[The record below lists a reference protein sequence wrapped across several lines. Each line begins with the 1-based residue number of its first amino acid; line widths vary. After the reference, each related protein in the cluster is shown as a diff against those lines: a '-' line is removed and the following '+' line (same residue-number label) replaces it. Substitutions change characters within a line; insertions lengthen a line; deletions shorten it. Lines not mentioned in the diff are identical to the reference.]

1 MTRGVNSPLAVIRS
15 AVAQLRGMRILDIG
29 CGEGAFAR
37 QLAAEGAIVTGI
49 DPLAQAIAKARAK
62 VPEARFE
69 IATAEALPFADH
81 AFDLAVMINS
91 LHHVSVALMGAA
103 LREAKR
109 VLTKDGALIIIEP
122 LASGSFF
129 DAMRRIEDETDIR
142 REAQLALAMAQ
153 PLFATHRTLHYVRR
167 ETYDTAQQF
176 IARIVAVDPAR
187 QVVVDANHDAVL
199 AEVNRTAFKT
209 GDGALAFDQPIKAD
223 IFSGVG

>member
-1 MTRGVNSPLAVIRS
+1 MSRIDSPIAVVRS
-15 AVAQLRGMRILDIG
+15 CGPRLVGSRILDIG
-29 CGEGAFAR
+29 CGEGGLAR

-49 DPLAQAIAKARAK
+49 DPLAQVIGKARANA
-62 VPEARFE
+62 PEARFE
-69 IATAEALPFADH
+69 IATAEALPFEDN

-91 LHHVSVALMGAA
+91 LHHVPVALMGAA

-142 REAQLALAMAQ
+142 RAAQSALALAQ
-153 PLFATHRTLHYVRR
+153 PLFATHRTLDYVRR
-167 ETYDTAQQF
+167 EIYATAEQF

-187 QVVVDANHDAVL
+187 QVVVDTDRDAVI
-199 AEVNRTAFKT
+199 AEVHRAAFKT
-209 GDGALAFDQPIKAD
+209 EDGALAFDQPIKAD
-223 IFSGVG
+223 IFSGT